1 MDNKNSLT
9 ERQAIFDIV
18 KFIMALMVVAIHSSL
33 FPMVLYPW
41 LRLAVPMFFIISSY
55 FFFGSLC
62 KLETDKDKNRRWW
75 KYVKRNL
82 ILYGFWFVLLL
93 PYTLY
98 VQRYFDSGVLRGTF
112 NFIKSLLFGDT
123 FPASWFIQASIVSV
137 TVIFFASKKIK
148 DRYLF
153 ALSFL
158 IYCFAVL
165 RSSYWSVVED
175 VTLINTAYKVYHF
188 AFSAP
193 MFNASSAFIWIVI
206 GKLFAEKKIRINKI
220 FAIVGILMSSVL
232 LYVEWIFVRA
242 LNGSFNNDC
251 YLFLIPTAFFA
262 FQLISLIRVS
272 PNDITVFLGKSSTL
286 IYTTHIPTIA
296 VISLLLQRFLSITD
310 NLLVFVLVVILC
322 TAGSYIVLKL
332 EKMRAFRWLKYSHL
346 KMGLASAFA
355 VLTAVQYTQSQ
366 FNIKSTP
373 RGAFYVG
380 WDGQISNWGFADA
393 FLLTKR
399 ACTNPTDA

>member
-158 IYCFAVL
+158 VYCFAVL

-175 VTLINTAYKVYHF
+175 VTLINMAYKVYHF

-220 FAIVGILMSSVL
+220 FAIVGILLSSVL
-232 LYVEWIFVRA
+232 LYGEWLFVRA

-272 PNDITVFLGKSSTL
+272 PNAITVFLGKSSTL

-332 EKMRAFRWLKYSHL
+332 EKLQAFRWLKYSH
-346 KMGLASAFA
+346 
-355 VLTAVQYTQSQ
+355 
-366 FNIKSTP
+366 
-373 RGAFYVG
+373 
-380 WDGQISNWGFADA
+380 
-393 FLLTKR
+393 
-399 ACTNPTDA
+399 